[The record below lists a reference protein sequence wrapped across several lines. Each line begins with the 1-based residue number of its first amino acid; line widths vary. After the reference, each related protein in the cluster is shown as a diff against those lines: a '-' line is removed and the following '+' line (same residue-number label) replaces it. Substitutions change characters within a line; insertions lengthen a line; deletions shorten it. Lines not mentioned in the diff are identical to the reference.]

1 MPAVSKPPKSRRPR
15 RTPPTIDLKA
25 ASSTVTPLDPPAA
38 DSPSGSGTKAQG
50 GAPKAAAPPPPK
62 AAEAPPVETVVGSSD
77 VTRPAVPDA
86 PTAGASPA
94 GVNGGA
100 ATRRSRVY
108 GSAGAGEDGVTGGAA
123 PAERDLGGADTSA
136 PASLDAPASHEPD
149 ERPTAGRVPNLP
161 PLPGRE
167 DSGSRATDAP
177 ARRGLGLGSLL
188 GAGVVG
194 GLVGA
199 GATFLAAPFLNPAP
213 RPDPRIA
220 VLEER
225 LGAVP
230 PRDQIGSLERR
241 LSALEGEQTGV
252 NERLRAAQGSAERG
266 LARAEEALNRPAAPP
281 PGDGQPAT
289 GAAPVVPGTALAEL
303 TARLEALE
311 GRARQQ
317 DATLAAPP
325 SADAPPAGTPLA
337 GVPDERLAALAR
349 QVDALENA
357 VRERGPAQ
365 DVAASVEPRLAEQ
378 DRRLGEIGN
387 RLGGIETSARE
398 RAQEL
403 SSALGGLRDSV
414 GRLEQSA
421 QSLQGVVQPL
431 PEAVQN
437 LERRLGEQDGRLAE
451 LSRAIETAGGR
462 LDALGQQLQAQD
474 GRLGA
479 LGQQLQGQ
487 DGRLAEIGQRLGA
500 QDGRVAEIGQQARAQ
515 DERLAALQGGL
526 QSQDARLTDLARQFA
541 DRDPA
546 PVLRVVAADRVAGAL
561 REGAPY
567 GPALD
572 ALRRLGADPA
582 PLQALEPF
590 AGSGA
595 PTAAALANEFK
606 PLGERMI
613 REGRPAPAS
622 FTDRLWRMADEV
634 VTVRPVG
641 EATGTDVES
650 LIARIEAALRR
661 GAITEAASAF
671 DALPET
677 ARAPAE
683 AFGRKL
689 RERAA
694 AETAAS
700 QVSAGALSALSA
712 PR

>member
-1 MPAVSKPPKSRRPR
+1 MSKPPKSRRPR

-25 ASSTVTPLDPPAA
+25 ASSTVTPLDPPPDS
-38 DSPSGSGTKAQG
+38 DSPSAAKAPG
-50 GAPKAAAPPPPK
+50 GASRASARPASETAGSA
-62 AAEAPPVETVVGSSD
+62 PVETPVGSSD
-77 VTRPAVPDA
+77 VMRSAEPEEARA
-86 PTAGASPA
+86 EGASAA
-94 GVNGGA
+94 GTNGGA
-100 ATRRSRVY
+100 ASRRSRVY
-108 GSAGAGEDGVTGGAA
+108 GSAGTGEDGVTGGAVA
-123 PAERDLGGADTSA
+123 TELGPSAGDTSA
-136 PASLDAPASHEPD
+136 PAFPDSPPSREPD
-149 ERPTAGRVPNLP
+149 EPSMAARVPNIP
-161 PLPGRE
+161 PVTARE
-167 DSGSRATDAP
+167 ESGSRADAP
-177 ARRGLGLGSLL
+177 ALRSLGFGSLL
-188 GAGVVG
+188 GAGVLG

-241 LSALEGEQTGV
+241 LSTLESEQTGV
-252 NERLRAAQGSAERG
+252 NERLRAAQGAAERG
-266 LARAEEALNRPAAPP
+266 LARAEEAFNRPAVPP
-281 PGDGQPAT
+281 TGDGQPAT
-289 GAAPVVPGTALAEL
+289 GVAPVVPGTALAEL
-303 TARLEALE
+303 TTRLEALE

-317 DATLAAPP
+317 DATPAAPSGASPAEAP
-325 SADAPPAGTPLA
+325 SAGVPA
-337 GVPDERLAALAR
+337 VPDERLQALAR

-357 VRERGPAQ
+357 VRERGQAQ
-365 DVAASVEPRLAEQ
+365 DAAASVEPRLAEQ
-378 DRRLGEIGN
+378 DRRLGEIDG
-387 RLGGIETSARE
+387 RLGGIETTARE

-403 SSALGGLRDSV
+403 SGALQGLQSAV

-421 QSLQGVVQPL
+421 QSLQGIVLPL
-431 PEAVQN
+431 PDEVRN
-437 LERRLGEQDGRLAE
+437 LDRRLGEQDGRLAG
-451 LSRAIETAGGR
+451 LSRQIEAADGR
-462 LDALGQQLQAQD
+462 LNALGQQLQAQD

-487 DGRLAEIGQRLGA
+487 DGRLAEIGQRLQA
-500 QDGRVAEIGQQARAQ
+500 QDGRLTDIGQQVRGQ
-515 DERLAALQGGL
+515 DERLVALQGGI
-526 QSQDARLTDLARQFA
+526 QGQDARLSDLARQFA

-546 PVLRVVAADRVAGAL
+546 PTLRVVAADRVAGAL

-567 GPALD
+567 APALD
-572 ALRRLGADPA
+572 ALHRLGADPA

-590 AGSGA
+590 AAGGA
-595 PTAAALANEFK
+595 PTAAALAGEFR

-622 FTDRLWRMADEV
+622 LTDRLWRMADEV

-641 EATGTDVES
+641 EGTGTDVES
-650 LIARIEAALRR
+650 GVARIEAALRR
-661 GAITEAASAF
+661 GAIAEAAAAF
-671 DALPET
+671 DALTEA

-694 AETAAS
+694 AEAAAG
-700 QVSAGALSALSA
+700 QISAAALSALST

>member
-1 MPAVSKPPKSRRPR
+1 VSKPPKSRRPR

-25 ASSTVTPLDPPAA
+25 ASSTVTPLDPPPDS
-38 DSPSGSGTKAQG
+38 DSPSAAKASG
-50 GAPKAAAPPPPK
+50 GASRASARPASETAGSA
-62 AAEAPPVETVVGSSD
+62 PVETPVGSSD
-77 VTRPAVPDA
+77 VMRSAEPEEARA
-86 PTAGASPA
+86 EGASAA
-94 GVNGGA
+94 GTNGGA
-100 ATRRSRVY
+100 ASRRSRVY
-108 GSAGAGEDGVTGGAA
+108 GSAGTGEDGVTGGAVA
-123 PAERDLGGADTSA
+123 TELGPSAGDTSA
-136 PASLDAPASHEPD
+136 PAFPDSPPSREPD
-149 ERPTAGRVPNLP
+149 EPSMAARVPNISP
-161 PLPGRE
+161 VTARE
-167 DSGSRATDAP
+167 ESGSRADAP
-177 ARRGLGLGSLL
+177 ARRSLGFGSLL
-188 GAGVVG
+188 GAGVLG

-220 VLEER
+220 VMEER

-241 LSALEGEQTGV
+241 LSTLEGEQTGV
-252 NERLRAAQGSAERG
+252 NERLRAAQGAAERG
-266 LARAEEALNRPAAPP
+266 LARAEEAFNRPAGRTA
-281 PGDGQPAT
+281 GDGQPAT
-289 GAAPVVPGTALAEL
+289 GVAPVVPGTALAEL
-303 TARLEALE
+303 TTRLEALE

-317 DATLAAPP
+317 DATPAAPSGASPAEAP
-325 SADAPPAGTPLA
+325 SAGVPA
-337 GVPDERLAALAR
+337 VPDERLQALAR

-357 VRERGPAQ
+357 VRERGQAQ
-365 DVAASVEPRLAEQ
+365 DAAASVEPRLAEQ
-378 DRRLGEIGN
+378 DRRLGEIDG
-387 RLGGIETSARE
+387 RLGGIETTARE

-403 SSALGGLRDSV
+403 SGALQGLQSAV

-421 QSLQGVVQPL
+421 QSLQGIILPL
-431 PEAVQN
+431 PDAVRN
-437 LERRLGEQDGRLAE
+437 LDRRLGEQDGRLAG
-451 LSRAIETAGGR
+451 LSRQIEAADGR
-462 LDALGQQLQAQD
+462 LNALGQQLQAQD

-487 DGRLAEIGQRLGA
+487 DGRLAEIGQRLQA
-500 QDGRVAEIGQQARAQ
+500 QDGRLTDIGQQVRGQ
-515 DERLAALQGGL
+515 DERLAALQGGI
-526 QSQDARLTDLARQFA
+526 QGQDARLSDLARQFA

-546 PVLRVVAADRVAGAL
+546 PTLRVVAADRVAGAL

-567 GPALD
+567 APALD

-590 AGSGA
+590 AAGGA
-595 PTAAALANEFK
+595 PTAAALAGEFR

-622 FTDRLWRMADEV
+622 LTDRLWRMADEV

-641 EATGTDVES
+641 EGTGTDVES
-650 LIARIEAALRR
+650 GVARIEAALRR
-661 GAITEAASAF
+661 GAIAEAAATF
-671 DALPET
+671 DALPEV

-694 AETAAS
+694 AEAAAD
-700 QVSAGALSALSA
+700 QISAAALSALST